1 MIEGLEVLRQ
11 GIVKLLLQV
20 SQLSEPVPLVASSNQ
35 VKLHPKAG
43 DDPIEVLLLS
53 SWPTAKQKQ
62 FLR

>member
-11 GIVKLLLQV
+11 GVIKLLLQV

-53 SWPTAKQKQ
+53 S
-62 FLR
+62 